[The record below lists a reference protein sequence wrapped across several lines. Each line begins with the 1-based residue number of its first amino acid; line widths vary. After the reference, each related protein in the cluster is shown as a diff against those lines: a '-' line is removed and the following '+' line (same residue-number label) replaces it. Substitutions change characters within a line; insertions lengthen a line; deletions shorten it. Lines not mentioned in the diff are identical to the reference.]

1 MRTVKQLVD
10 IVTFLTSE
18 SRGRVNQ
25 MARRLMDD
33 GLLPKSIGRDVKN
46 VDSSAAFLPV
56 FAIAFAKRAA
66 DASAVANKIAD
77 LPLLTTI
84 TGPDELDLLKDP
96 IAKQIGIHAG
106 LPLADVLGRFIA
118 SDTALEC
125 HLEITRGDDERYGAA
140 LKFAGEGDRYWSR
153 LNFGHDHAQVGFTW
167 QSFNMG
173 PQGFN
178 SMRTLFRANDPTDIP
193 GFSDTASGGDGGGD
207 G

>member
-10 IVTFLTSE
+10 IATFLTSE

-66 DASAVANKIAD
+66 DASAVADKIAG
-77 LPLLTTI
+77 LPL

-125 HLEITRGDDERYGAA
+125 QLEITRGDDERYGAA
-140 LKFAGEGDRYWSR
+140 LMFAGEGDRYWSQ
-153 LNFGHDHAQVGFTW
+153 LNFGHDHAHVGFTW

-193 GFSDTASGGDGGGD
+193 GFTDTAKRGGGD